1 MLTNRGDAAFPAAA
15 NSFKDACTSG
25 NRLYVVTGVS
35 DLRSYNL
42 STLALNY
49 IAPLS
54 VSLTGTGITMVN
66 TATACIS
73 YSSANV
79 DFVNVN
85 TGQRTNITTN
95 TAATTSIAYGQQIA
109 GNINTGFAMA
119 TKVSGVTFINSITQA
134 ASSLNPSSIFTG
146 QNSNVI
152 VVRPTTNTWLVG
164 SSKGQIYEINAQG
177 ALVQTLNLPI
187 TSTSTAAT
195 TQVVGISYASP
206 NMACTTDRGELFV
219 YNWTT
224 QTLIYRVLLGGWDGT
239 AGALLC
245 PAASGTCL
253 IGRGITTTI
262 NEIGELYFETCDP
275 TIGQIFWNESNA
287 NTRAIGFEPSM
298 NIAWSIQNA
307 SNFMQ
312 IRTYNM
318 SPTAKVNVETR
329 FQDPPGT
336 DVAARILRLRD
347 DGIGMLSV
355 ESDTNIPSTVTNIP
369 ATDGKNYIE
378 IGIEGGTKFDIRE
391 FTA

>member
-1 MLTNRGDAAFPAAA
+1 MLTQRGDVAFPAAA
-15 NSFKDACTSG
+15 NSFKDAVTSG
-25 NRLYVVTGVS
+25 NHLYVVTGVA
-35 DLRSYNL
+35 DMRDYNL

-49 IAPLS
+49 IAPLN

-73 YSSANV
+73 YATATV

-85 TGQRTNITTN
+85 TGQRTTITSGTAGTTN
-95 TAATTSIAYGQQIA
+95 SNYGQQIA

-119 TKVSGVTFINSITQA
+119 TKTSGVTFINSLTQA
-134 ASSLNPSSIFTG
+134 ATALNPSSVFTG
-146 QNSNVI
+146 QNSTVI
-152 VVRPTTNTWLVG
+152 TVKPTTNTWLVG
-164 SSKGQIYEINAQG
+164 SSKGQVYEINAQG

-187 TSTSTAAT
+187 TSTSTTAT

-206 NMACTTDRGELFV
+206 NMACTTDRGELFI

-224 QTLIYRVLLGGWDGT
+224 QTLVYRALLGGWDGS

-253 IGRGITTTI
+253 IGRGLSTSI

-275 TIGQIFWNESNA
+275 TIGQVFWNESNA
-287 NTRAIGFEPSM
+287 NSRAIGFEPSL

-318 SPTAKVNVETR
+318 SPTAKVNVDTR

-336 DVAARILRLRD
+336 DVAARIIRLRD
-347 DGIGMLSV
+347 DGIGILSI
-355 ESDTNIPSTVTNIP
+355 ENDTNIPAAVTNIS

-378 IGIEGGTKFDIRE
+378 IGLEGGTQFDIRE